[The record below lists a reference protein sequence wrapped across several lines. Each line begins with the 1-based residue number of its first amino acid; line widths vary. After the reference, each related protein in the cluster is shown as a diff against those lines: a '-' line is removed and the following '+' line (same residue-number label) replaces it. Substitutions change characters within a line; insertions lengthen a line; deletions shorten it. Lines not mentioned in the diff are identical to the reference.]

1 MMDARLQCFWGGTPE
16 QRYERALKELNY
28 ATMTI
33 ATPTLKNDTVLEY
46 RSDDSYVENMSQQSD
61 LSEDL
66 DFSQFDEE

>member
-33 ATPTLKNDTVLEY
+33 ATPTLEY

>member
-28 ATMTI
+28 ATVS
-33 ATPTLKNDTVLEY
+33 DTVLEY